1 MMKKHK
7 WKLFVIA
14 IGCMALFQGQ
24 EGRTTVVKLP
34 FTPGEEAF
42 IKNHP
47 VITVGANPY
56 FMPFEGF
63 DEKGQYQG
71 VASDYLKAIERQTGL
86 RFEIQKEF
94 AWYDSYNKALDGKV
108 DLLPAMENGH
118 DSEMFFLL
126 SKPYFNFRRGI
137 IVRESDTAIRNLDD
151 LRGKN
156 IAVQFESVE
165 HDYLN
170 TLSLIELHLYASI
183 EEALIAVSTGNE
195 VAAMGNLSTAGY
207 YISQNG
213 ITNLKFILL
222 EDNSRGSLHFAARR
236 EYRELM
242 SIIDKVLGNI
252 PLEEKRAINNAW
264 IQVSESV
271 DYTLMLEIISIVAF
285 IIILIFT
292 ISIYWILR
300 MRQEIEIRAS
310 TQKRMEL
317 AKHDA
322 EAANRIK
329 SNFLA
334 RMSHE
339 IRTPM
344 NAVIGMTYLLTKTDI
359 TATQSMYLRNIDQA
373 ASTILGIINDILDF
387 SKIEAGKVELERTSF
402 NLDEVLQ
409 NAVNIVS
416 YRARE
421 KRVGFKLI
429 RDVTLPFFFHGD
441 PKRIEQVL
449 LNILNNAVKFTKEG
463 EVAFYVRMNSLA
475 AGQCHLSFIIH
486 DTGVGMSEH
495 QLEHLFEPFSQEDAS
510 INRQFGGTGLGLSIV
525 KNLVELMNGSIRV
538 QSVKGKGSR
547 FNIDILLD
555 QHIEQEEWMRQEIAE
570 VAAKN
575 VKILVWEK
583 AFGDEPVV
591 SENCTVWGV
600 KNERISSETE
610 AFAAL
615 EEASNKGTPF
625 EIFILDYDAPPNKG
639 FDFIDDIRKN
649 ERIVMP
655 LIIMLLPMAGE
666 EARLHEYERIIGI
679 SKPVIFSI
687 LFKELYAAL
696 QDGARKQPAV
706 APADETAPAAAPQ
719 TASRILVVDDNEI
732 NRTIAESLL
741 EAEGFVVFQA
751 ENGNEG
757 VRMFEEH
764 QDEICAV
771 LMDLHMP
778 GGINGTEAAER
789 IRRLSKTIPIAAMTA
804 DVLEGVQETCE
815 SHGMHYFISKPF
827 DPKHFTDQVRA
838 MIESG
843 ETT

>member
-1 MMKKHK
+1 MMKKSA

-14 IGCMALFQGQ
+14 ITCLALFQSQ
-24 EGRTTVVKLP
+24 SWRTTSIKLP

-63 DEKGQYQG
+63 DESGQYQG
-71 VASDYLKAIERQTGL
+71 MISDYLQAIERQTGL
-86 RFEIQKEF
+86 RFEIQKELT
-94 AWYDSYNKALDGKV
+94 WYEAYNKALDGEI
-108 DLLPAMENGH
+108 DLLPAMEKSRE
-118 DSEMFFLL
+118 SELFFLF
-126 SKPYFNFRRGI
+126 SKPYVNFRRGI
-137 IVRESDTAIRNLDD
+137 IIRNNDAAIKKLKD
-151 LRGKN
+151 LTGKN
-156 IAVQFESVE
+156 IAVQFESAE

-170 TLSLIELHLYASI
+170 ALSLTELHLYASI

-195 VAAMGNLSTAGY
+195 AAAIGNLSTAGY
-207 YISQNG
+207 YINRNG

-222 EDNSRGSLHFAARR
+222 DENSRGSLHFAARS
-236 EYRELM
+236 EYRELIT
-242 SIIDKVLGNI
+242 IIDKVISNI
-252 PLEEKRAINNAW
+252 PMEEKHAINNAW
-264 IQVSESV
+264 IQVSDAM
-271 DYTLMLEIISIVAF
+271 DYTLILEIVSIVSF
-285 IIILIFT
+285 IIILIFA

-300 MRQEIEIRAS
+300 LRREIDIRTAA
-310 TQKRMEL
+310 QKKMEL
-317 AKHDA
+317 ATRDA
-322 EAANRIK
+322 ESANRIK

-344 NAVIGMTYLLTKTDI
+344 NAVIGMTYLISKTDI
-359 TATQSMYLRNIDQA
+359 TATQAMYLRNIDQA

-387 SKIEAGKVELERTSF
+387 SKIEAGKVELERVSF
-402 NLDEVLQ
+402 NLDEMLQ

-421 KRVGFKLI
+421 KRVGFRLG
-429 RDVTLPFFFHGD
+429 RDVALPFFFYGD

-463 EVAFYVRMNSLA
+463 EVAFHVRMNCLA
-475 AGQCHLSFIIH
+475 AGRCHITFVIH
-486 DTGVGMSEH
+486 DTGIGMSER

-525 KNLVELMNGSIRV
+525 KNLVELMNGSIKV
-538 QSVKGKGSR
+538 YSVKGKGSR

-555 QHIEQEEWMRQEIAE
+555 QDNEREERMRREIAE

-575 VKILVWEK
+575 AKILVWEQ
-583 AFGDEPVV
+583 AYGDEPVV

-600 KNERISSETE
+600 KNERISSETDALATLE
-610 AFAAL
+610 A
-615 EEASNKGTPF
+615 ASDKGTPF
-625 EIFILDYDAPPNKG
+625 EVFILDYDAPPDKG
-639 FDFIDDIRKN
+639 FDFIAKMRKN
-649 ERIVMP
+649 ERIATPFV
-655 LIIMLLPMAGE
+655 IMLLPMAGE
-666 EARLHEYERIIGI
+666 EARLHEYERTIGV

-687 LFKELYAAL
+687 VFKELYAAL
-696 QDGARKQPAV
+696 QDSAMKQAAAQSAPP
-706 APADETAPAAAPQ
+706 APAPNAPQ
-719 TASRILVVDDNEI
+719 AGLRILVVDDNDI

-741 EAEGFVVFQA
+741 EAEGFAVLQA
-751 ENGNEG
+751 ENGDEG
-757 VRMFEEH
+757 VRVFEEH

-778 GGINGTEAAER
+778 GGINGAEAAER
-789 IRRLSKTIPIAAMTA
+789 IRRLSETVPIAAMTA
-804 DVLEGVQETCE
+804 DVLEGVKETCE

-827 DPKHFTDQVRA
+827 DPQHFTAQVRS
-838 MIESG
+838 MISF
-843 ETT
+843 T